1 MGARYREHFAAG
13 DWDAMAA
20 IIADDFFGDD
30 RRRVVGSG
38 VRIGREAQLADMR
51 AIADLFIANMTWT
64 DIATRGDRL
73 VLFRVGFL
81 DRDQKPDAFH
91 TEVLCVAEIDAD
103 ERIVASVSFDLDD
116 VDAAFE
122 ELDAR
127 YLAGEAA
134 TDARTWSVIT
144 GTYAAVNRRE
154 ALPTTPDW
162 VFVDHLPLQR
172 SRRVTWPRPSV
183 QRGI

>member
-1 MGARYREHFAAG
+1 
-13 DWDAMAA
+13 MAA
-20 IIADDFFGDD
+20 MTADDFFVDD

-64 DIATRGDRL
+64 DISTRGDRL

-81 DRDQKPDAFH
+81 DRDQRPDAFH

-116 VDAAFE
+116 IDAAFE

-134 TDARTWSVIT
+134 DHAQTWSVLSGIYAGLNRHELPMTNPT
-144 GTYAAVNRRE
+144 GSTSTADE
-154 ALPTTPDW
+154 
-162 VFVDHLPLQR
+162 
-172 SRRVTWPRPSV
+172 S
-183 QRGI
+183 